1 MALFMSEK
9 VYLSIFQCIL
19 SDKIVLK
26 STKIV
31 IYHYK
36 SAIFLDVSMDG
47 PPVGSPCKSNEI
59 DHYCSPSH
67 PRVKSRVRIGRW
79 RSDALLQCRCI
90 FRFYRC
96 WQTLCQNFTNSPLTS
111 PHSPPH
117 PISSALGP
125 APGHLLVVPF
135 NFCSYPDLFNKP
147 PLF

>member
-1 MALFMSEK
+1 
-9 VYLSIFQCIL
+9 
-19 SDKIVLK
+19 VLK

-79 RSDALLQCRCI
+79 RSDALLQCRCSERHWSNASARHRLAVKNNFFI

-96 WQTLCQNFTNSPLTS
+96 WPTLRQNFTNSPLTS

>member
-1 MALFMSEK
+1 M
-9 VYLSIFQCIL
+9 
-19 SDKIVLK
+19 LK

-79 RSDALLQCRCI
+79 RSDALLQCRCSERHWSKASARHRLAVKNNFFI